1 MGASRHARRP
11 GRDAAMELDEVLEAL
26 RDGRIGTGRART
38 LIALNSIEQVGGFA
52 RVDASRMERTGTPEV
67 VLGSTK
73 TLAEAEAIA
82 TRLLRTSGVALISRV
97 RPRDRGR
104 LAERLRRRGATV
116 TLARRSTAV
125 LARRRGRRQA
135 RGRVGIMAAGTSD
148 IGTAEEARLMCE
160 AMGCECVTAYDV
172 GIAALGRVFP
182 AVEEMAGAGA
192 IVVVAGMEGALATVV
207 SSLVDVPVIGVPTS
221 VGYGHGGRGA
231 AALASMLQSCAPG
244 LAVVNIDN
252 GIGGG
257 AAAARIARRAR

>member
-1 MGASRHARRP
+1 
-11 GRDAAMELDEVLEAL
+11 MELDEVLESL

-38 LIALNSIEQVGGFA
+38 LISLNAIERVGGFA

-82 TRLLRTSGVALISRV
+82 ARLLRTSGVALISRV

-125 LARRRGRRQA
+125 LARRRGRGGA

-160 AMGCECVTAYDV
+160 AMDCECVTAYDV

-182 AVEEMAGAGA
+182 AVEEMARAGAGA
-192 IVVVAGMEGALATVV
+192 IIVVAGMEGALATVV

-257 AAAARIARRAR
+257 AAAARIARRSR